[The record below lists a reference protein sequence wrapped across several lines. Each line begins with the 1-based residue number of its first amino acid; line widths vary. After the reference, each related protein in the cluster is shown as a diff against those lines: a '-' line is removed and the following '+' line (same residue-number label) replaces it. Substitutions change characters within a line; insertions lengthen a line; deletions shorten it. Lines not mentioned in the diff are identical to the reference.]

1 MKRVLERLR
10 RGVLAVSLSACAL
23 SSLTVSAQEDAPSGE
38 QITSLEQL
46 LESVRSE
53 QREQRAR
60 NAAREQRFLRD
71 KQKQQALLDT
81 SRREFEQSKGE
92 NQPLL
97 AVTEANAADIERLQ
111 AQLEDVVRDMG
122 DLASTFREFSGDFA
136 AVLQD
141 SMISAQFPER
151 REQLQALAAATE
163 HPSIDEIQS
172 LWLLLQE
179 EMTQAA
185 TIAEFE
191 ADVVQVNGSASRRP
205 VLRVG
210 PFSAYSDG
218 DFLRFV
224 PETDELLVLSR
235 QPAARYRDAAMAFSA
250 RPGEVSSMTVDP
262 SRGSLLGMLSYTPSL
277 RERIDQGGMI
287 GLIIIALG
295 TLGLLM
301 TCWRGVYLG
310 VVYLRIRRQLQHLHA
325 PSASNPLGRV
335 LKSVEGVDLHEDE
348 LLQLKL
354 DEAVLAEMPALER
367 GNGLIKLLAAT
378 SPLLGLLGTVT
389 GMILTFQA
397 ISLFGTGDPKL
408 MAGGISQALVTTV
421 LGLVVAIPLLF
432 GHSIIAYLS
441 RSMIQR
447 LDEQCAGVLARSA
460 EQQERGQ

>member
-1 MKRVLERLR
+1 MRGILR
-10 RGVLAVSLSACAL
+10 FLVAASWCVAL
-23 SSLTVSAQEDAPSGE
+23 CSPVMVAAQAGEAPAQ
-38 QITSLEQL
+38 QITNLNEL
-46 LESVRSE
+46 LESVRDA
-53 QREQRAR
+53 QRQQQAR
-60 NAAREQRFLRD
+60 NAQREQRFLRD
-71 KQKQQALLDT
+71 KQQQQELLSQ
-81 SRREFEQSKGE
+81 SRREFERSKNE

-97 AVTEANAADIERLQ
+97 AVTEANALEIERLKT
-111 AQLEDVVRDMG
+111 QLADVVQEMG
-122 DLASTFREFSGDFA
+122 DLSSTFREFSGDFS

-151 REQLQALAAATE
+151 RQQLEALAAATT
-163 HPSIDEIQS
+163 HPTIDEIQA

-179 EMTQAA
+179 EMTEAA
-185 TIAEFE
+185 RIAQFE
-191 ADVVQVNGSASRRP
+191 APVIQVDGSATP
-205 VLRVG
+205 AQVLRVG

-218 DFLRFV
+218 SFLRFV
-224 PETDELLVLSR
+224 PETGELLVLSR
-235 QPAARYRDAAMAFSA
+235 QPAARYRDAARAFIEQ
-250 RPGEVSSMTVDP
+250 PGVIAPITVDP

-287 GLIIIALG
+287 GFIIIALG
-295 TLGLLM
+295 TLGM
-301 TCWRGVYLG
+301 AMACWRGIYLA
-310 VVYLRIRRQLQHLHA
+310 VVYFRIRNQLQRVTT
-325 PSASNPLGRV
+325 PMPSNPLGRV
-335 LKSVEGVDLHEDE
+335 LKSVEGVNPRDEE

-367 GNGLIKLLAAT
+367 GNGVIKLLAAT

-432 GHSIIAYLS
+432 SHSIIAYLS

-460 EQQERGQ
+460 EQQERAR

>member
-1 MKRVLERLR
+1 M
-10 RGVLAVSLSACAL
+10 RGLLSAVLAASLWVSVW
-23 SSLTVSAQEDAPSGE
+23 SSMTVSAQESAQTE
-38 QITSLEQL
+38 QQITNLDQL
-46 LESVRSE
+46 LESVRDA
-53 QREQRAR
+53 QRQQQAR
-60 NAAREQRFLRD
+60 NAEREQRFLRD
-71 KQKQQALLDT
+71 RQQQQELLAQ
-81 SRREFEQSKGE
+81 SRREFERNKNE

-97 AVTEANAADIERLQ
+97 AVTESNAAEIERLQ
-111 AQLEDVVRDMG
+111 TQLQDVVKDMG
-122 DLASTFREFSGDFA
+122 DLASTFREFSGDFS

-141 SMISAQFPER
+141 SMISAQLPER
-151 REQLQALAAATE
+151 RGQLQELAAATT
-163 HPSIDEIQS
+163 HPSIEEIQA

-179 EMTQAA
+179 EMTEAA
-185 TIAEFE
+185 RITEFD
-191 ADVVQVNGSASRRP
+191 APVVRVDGSATVRQ
-205 VLRVG
+205 VLRIG
-210 PFSAYSDG
+210 PFSAFSDG

-224 PETDELLVLSR
+224 PETGELLVLSR
-235 QPAARYRDAAMAFSA
+235 QPSARYRDAAREFAGQ
-250 RPGEVSSMTVDP
+250 PGVVSSITVDP

-301 TCWRGVYLG
+301 ACWRGVYLG
-310 VVYLRIRRQLQHLHA
+310 VVYFRIRAQLQQLQT

-335 LKSVEGVDLHEDE
+335 LKSVEGINLHDEE

-367 GNGLIKLLAAT
+367 GNGVIKLLAAT

-432 GHSIIAYLS
+432 SHSIIAYLS

-460 EQQERGQ
+460 EQQERAQ

>member
-1 MKRVLERLR
+1 M
-10 RGVLAVSLSACAL
+10 RGILFAVMAAFLGVSLW
-23 SSLTVSAQEDAPSGE
+23 SSTTVSAQQSAQPEQ
-38 QITSLEQL
+38 QITNLDQL
-46 LESVRSE
+46 LESVRAA
-53 QREQRAR
+53 QREQQAR
-60 NAAREQRFLRD
+60 NAEREQRFLRD
-71 KQKQQALLDT
+71 RRQQQELLAQ
-81 SRREFEQSKGE
+81 SRRDFERNKDE

-97 AVTEANAADIERLQ
+97 AVTEGNAAEIARLQ
-111 AQLEDVVRDMG
+111 VQLENVVQDMG
-122 DLASTFREFSGDFA
+122 DLASTFREFSGDFS

-141 SMISAQFPER
+141 SMISAQLPER
-151 REQLQALAAATE
+151 RDQLRELAAAST
-163 HPSIDEIQS
+163 HPSIEEIQS

-179 EMTQAA
+179 EMTEAA
-185 TIAEFE
+185 RIAEFD
-191 ADVVQVNGSASRRP
+191 APVVRVDGSATTRK
-205 VLRVG
+205 VLRIG
-210 PFSAYSDG
+210 PFSAFSDG

-224 PETDELLVLSR
+224 PETGELLVLSR
-235 QPAARYRDAAMAFSA
+235 QPSARDRDAAREFAVM
-250 RPGEVSSMTVDP
+250 PGVVSSITVDP

-287 GLIIIALG
+287 GRIIIALG

-301 TCWRGVYLG
+301 ACWRGVYLG
-310 VVYLRIRRQLQHLHA
+310 VVYFRIQRQLQHLQT
-325 PSASNPLGRV
+325 PSTSNPLGRV
-335 LKSVEGVDLHEDE
+335 LKSVEGVNLRDDE

-367 GNGLIKLLAAT
+367 GNGVIKLLAAT

-432 GHSIIAYLS
+432 SHSIIAYLS

-447 LDEQCAGVLARSA
+447 LDEQCAGVLARSV
-460 EQQERGQ
+460 EQQERTQ